1 MFSEEKITKALSRD
15 ELHKLMWSYFN
26 GAYFLLLAAYY
37 EPEAREKFPEEAERY
52 AKERQRIK
60 SISCSMQEHA
70 RNLTQRFLD
79 VMSDKKVTDEERML
93 AATKWVIFRQ
103 NRANRLDK
111 VLEHRYKNMVEWY
124 RNKMLN
130 KPSKGGQG

>member
-15 ELHKLMWSYFN
+15 ELRKLMCSYLN
-26 GAYFLLLAAYY
+26 GAYFLLMAAYY

-60 SISCSMQEHA
+60 FVSSSMQEHT
-70 RNLTQRFLD
+70 RNITQRFLD
-79 VMSDKKVTDEERML
+79 VMSNEKATEEERML
-93 AATKWVIFRQ
+93 AATKWVMFRQ

-111 VLEHRYKNMVEWY
+111 VLEHRYKNLVEWY

-130 KPSKGGQG
+130 KSNKGGQG

>member
-15 ELHKLMWSYFN
+15 ELRKLMCSYLN
-26 GAYFLLLAAYY
+26 GAYFLLMAAYY
-37 EPEAREKFPEEAERY
+37 EPEVREKFPEEVERY

-60 SISCSMQEHA
+60 LISCSMQEHA

-79 VMSDKKVTDEERML
+79 VMSDKKVSDEERML

-130 KPSKGGQG
+130 EPSNVGQG

>member
-60 SISCSMQEHA
+60 FISSSIQEHA
-70 RNLTQRFLD
+70 SHITQRFLD
-79 VMSDKKVTDEERML
+79 VMSDKKATDEERML
-93 AATKWVIFRQ
+93 AATKLVIFRQ

-111 VLEHRYKNMVEWY
+111 VIEHRYKNMVEWY
-124 RNKMLN
+124 RNKHLN
-130 KPSKGGQG
+130 EPSKGDQG